1 MTSTILE
8 PYVSRKRPG
17 PFRRVLFVSML
28 VFTAIIYGLMAVVMP
43 IQLLAMMLTPIFIVI
58 AIILWMLPDIGG
70 IQTARIQSLLIAFL
84 GFSIAWPNY
93 LAFNL
98 PGLPWVTPTRIALF
112 WLVAVFVL
120 NFSTS
125 RGLRDGLR
133 DSVSAMPR
141 YMKVYWLLWLVTT
154 FSIVFSNQL
163 TLSLS
168 RFVNNQIYWTMIF
181 LATALVATQPGF
193 VQRIAKVLLWSTV
206 IVLIFSLYE
215 AFTQRVIWIDHLPPF
230 MKIDPDVIEMV
241 MEAQSRAGTNSY
253 RVRGPY
259 ILALYFS
266 EYLTMALPFFVH
278 ATFQERRFP
287 SFMALLAA
295 TLGLIVLMYLT
306 DSRSAIVG
314 IVIVLAAYPLFIA
327 AQQLT
332 KKNRSI
338 LGSAVVYGYP
348 AIAAI
353 LGLIIVFWRRAH
365 VLVLGGGQHQ
375 SSSDARN
382 EQWAMAW
389 PKLATHPFGFG
400 TARGNEALGFFSPS
414 GKGTVDSYYIT
425 VMMDSGVL
433 ALPLFLAVFLIP
445 ALVAFQHFRDAKT
458 PEMLLLA
465 PLALA
470 LINFTIVKGVL
481 STEHTVPLAF
491 IFIGCIAGLVWQRQ
505 RAAGSVSTP
514 MAVSLSPSPPPLA
527 RRFVPAL
534 AGPIGRG

>member
-8 PYVSRKRPG
+8 PYVTRTRPG
-17 PFRRVLFVSML
+17 PFRRALFVSML

-43 IQLLAMMLTPIFIVI
+43 IQLLVMMLTPIFVII

-70 IQTARIQSLLIAFL
+70 VQTARMQSLLIAFL

-98 PGLPWVTPTRIALF
+98 PGLPWVTPTRITLF
-112 WLVAVFVL
+112 WLVAVFIL
-120 NFSTS
+120 NVSTS
-125 RGLRDGLR
+125 RELRDGLR

-141 YMKVYWLLWLVTT
+141 YMKVFWLLWLVTT
-154 FSIVFSNQL
+154 ISIVFSDQL
-163 TLSLS
+163 TSS
-168 RFVNNQIYWTMIF
+168 INRYVNNQIYWTMIF
-181 LATALVATQPGF
+181 FATALVATQPGF
-193 VQRIAKVLLWSTV
+193 VVRVARILLWSTV
-206 IVLIFSLYE
+206 IVLIYSLYE
-215 AFTQRVIWIDHLPPF
+215 AMAQRVIWIDYLPPF

-241 MEAQSRAGTNSY
+241 MEAQSRAGTEAY

-259 ILALYFS
+259 IVALYFS

-278 ATFQERRFP
+278 ATAQERRFP

-306 DSRSAIVG
+306 DSRSAMVG

-327 AQQLT
+327 AQQLA

-348 AIAAI
+348 AIAVI

-389 PKLATHPFGFG
+389 PKLASHPLGYG
-400 TARGNEALGFFSPS
+400 TARGNDALGFFSPS

-445 ALVAFQHFRDAKT
+445 AFVAFQYFRDAKT

-491 IFIGCIAGLVWQRQ
+491 IFIGCIVGLVWQRQ
-505 RAAGSVSTP
+505 RAASTAATP
-514 MAVSLSPSPPPLA
+514 TGASLSQGPSLPA

-534 AGPIGRG
+534 AGPIGRA